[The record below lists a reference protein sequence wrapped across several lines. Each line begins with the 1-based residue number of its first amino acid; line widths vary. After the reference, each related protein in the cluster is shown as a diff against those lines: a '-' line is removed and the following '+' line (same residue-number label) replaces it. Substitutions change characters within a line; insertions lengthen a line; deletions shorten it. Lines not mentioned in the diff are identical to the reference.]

1 LKVVD
6 NSIKKK
12 EKLRVVTMNINLD
25 PKVNLE
31 RKDMAIALD
40 SKSIVVTNREELI
53 LNKWKEKR
61 IIY

>member
-1 LKVVD
+1 
-6 NSIKKK
+6 
-12 EKLRVVTMNINLD
+12 MNINLD

>member
-1 LKVVD
+1 MKVVD